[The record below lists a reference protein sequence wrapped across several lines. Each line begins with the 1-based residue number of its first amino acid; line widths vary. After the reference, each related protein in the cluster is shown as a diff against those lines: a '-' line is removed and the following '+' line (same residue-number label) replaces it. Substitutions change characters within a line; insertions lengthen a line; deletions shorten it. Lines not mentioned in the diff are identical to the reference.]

1 MYRLMKFC
9 GYTWRPKTK
18 SVQYRVGQNYV
29 RSITA
34 AYDDAERRSTYQIA
48 KYALIADLS
57 PSVVHPVLSTDCDR
71 RHTATVTICEIV
83 ETVHVYETSSAGTL
97 SRL

>member
-1 MYRLMKFC
+1 MQC
-9 GYTWRPKTK
+9 
-18 SVQYRVGQNYV
+18 RVGQNCV

-57 PSVVHPVLSTDCDR
+57 TSVVRLLSVLCYQQN
-71 RHTATVTICEIV
+71 ATVV
-83 ETVHVYETSSAGTL
+83 TL
-97 SRL
+97 QH